1 LSSVGS
7 NSPALPPEISESDTN
22 TANYMLGRHGAKYEC
37 NTTCLDATSWEN
49 IANGRKEVKLM
60 DKYLKTRIRYK
71 GDELVVI
78 LATVTQFNTIG

>member
-1 LSSVGS
+1 
-7 NSPALPPEISESDTN
+7 
-22 TANYMLGRHGAKYEC
+22 MLGRSNLRYTFWDNNA
-37 NTTCLDATSWEN
+37 NTISNNIDTTPWSD

>member
-1 LSSVGS
+1 
-7 NSPALPPEISESDTN
+7 
-22 TANYMLGRHGAKYEC
+22 
-37 NTTCLDATSWEN
+37 
-49 IANGRKEVKLM
+49 M